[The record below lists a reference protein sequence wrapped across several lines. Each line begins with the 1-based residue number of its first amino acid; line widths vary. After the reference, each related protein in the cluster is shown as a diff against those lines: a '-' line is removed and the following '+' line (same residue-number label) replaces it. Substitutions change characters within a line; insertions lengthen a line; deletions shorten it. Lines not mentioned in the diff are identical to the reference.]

1 MRGWWRKMSGWRS
14 LKRCY
19 GGADWISHDGLD
31 CCTQSLAETG
41 VLLEGGLLQLRIRL
55 DHFVD
60 RGQRSTVWRGV
71 VFVINVVEVQ
81 FAERLSDERL
91 VAVVVLVEGR
101 PLRALALEAR
111 FGCAVVDVATFPG
124 KARFSRFSS
133 CPLDLWKLFK
143 RYIDCFSFLHV
154 RTDLYGGK
162 QFRRHDICTVHYIRY
177 DLPTSLT
184 ATRCPRSP
192 RLRKWVWVS
201 HIWNMY
207 LFSRCF
213 ARTQSV
219 VIKSWFTSLEI
230 LPLLKTMSKPINLFF
245 VTRRKRVLLQR

>member
-1 MRGWWRKMSGWRS
+1 MASIAARRVWLKPVFCWKVDSSSSGSDSIISSIEYNEAQSDGALSS
-14 LKRCY
+14 LLTLSR
-19 GGADWISHDGLD
+19 
-31 CCTQSLAETG
+31 
-41 VLLEGGLLQLRIRL
+41 
-55 DHFVD
+55 
-60 RGQRSTVWRGV
+60 
-71 VFVINVVEVQ
+71 

-192 RLRKWVWVS
+192 RLRK
-201 HIWNMY
+201 
-207 LFSRCF
+207 
-213 ARTQSV
+213 
-219 VIKSWFTSLEI
+219 
-230 LPLLKTMSKPINLFF
+230 
-245 VTRRKRVLLQR
+245 